1 MSFVGIQTDN
11 SPTLCLHFLN
21 RKVKQGARMAA
32 QTLTLVHDRSS
43 QADPEPSSLN
53 PAIPTALICDNALL
67 RSGLQQIL
75 SGSLFAI
82 VEAASITGPKRLQY
96 CAPNTGLVIIE
107 ATQNTSRVLEVIR
120 QVRERSPEARIVVL
134 ADRFD
139 LEFVRSGHE
148 AGVHGFCSAAS
159 DPAILI
165 KALEL
170 VVLGESV
177 LPFQVVRSIMDA
189 APQNQGQPLQRKATE
204 PKLSD
209 LKECKLS
216 ERETQVLIYLR
227 QGAPNKIIA
236 RQFDLTEATIKVH
249 VKAILRKIGAANR
262 TQAAMWASQHLP
274 QRGGAS
280 VNV

>member
-1 MSFVGIQTDN
+1 
-11 SPTLCLHFLN
+11 
-21 RKVKQGARMAA
+21 
-32 QTLTLVHDRSS
+32 
-43 QADPEPSSLN
+43 
-53 PAIPTALICDNALL
+53 
-67 RSGLQQIL
+67 
-75 SGSLFAI
+75 
-82 VEAASITGPKRLQY
+82 
-96 CAPNTGLVIIE
+96 
-107 ATQNTSRVLEVIR
+107 
-120 QVRERSPEARIVVL
+120 VVL

-139 LEFVRSGHE
+139 LEFVWSGHE

-177 LPFQVVRSIMDA
+177 LPFQVVRSILDA

-204 PKLSD
+204 PQLSD

-216 ERETQVLIYLR
+216 ERETQVLSYLR

-236 RQFDLTEATIKVH
+236 RQFDITEATIKVH

-274 QRGGAS
+274 HRGAAS
-280 VNV
+280 VND